1 MKKIVEIC
9 SRAKDGKTIYDAIK
23 LRLRGRGSG
32 FKEGP
37 YKKGKKIKY
46 ILKYLIRI

>member
-1 MKKIVEIC
+1 MKKIVENC
-9 SRAKDGKTIYDAIK
+9 SIGHDGKILPDAVK

-37 YKKGKKIKY
+37 YNRGKGF
-46 ILKYLIRI
+46 ILTFRVR

>member
-1 MKKIVEIC
+1 MKRIVEIC
-9 SRAKDGKTIYDAIK
+9 LAEKIGKDASITPDSLK

-37 YKKGKKIKY
+37 EQKGIY
-46 ILKYLIRI
+46 IYTYIYI

>member
-1 MKKIVEIC
+1 MKKIIEC
-9 SRAKDGKTIYDAIK
+9 CTKDTNISGQDIVK

-37 YKKGKKIKY
+37 DKRG
-46 ILKYLIRI
+46 LH